1 MKRREKPA
9 ASFRD
14 WAMVLSF
21 IVTIVGPI
29 SVFGRRK
36 RSPDFIFE
44 LPEALTI
51 GGSVALVG
59 AALLLWI
66 CWKLPRAATAG
77 PALGAIA
84 AVVTGVGIVTGFL
97 RIDGGWTQGE
107 LFGMLGLIAAFGLL
121 LTSAVHSYRKPKLL
135 KRPLTRR

>member
-66 CWKLPRAATAG
+66 CWKLPREATAG
-77 PALGAIA
+77 PALGAIG
-84 AVVTGVGIVTGFL
+84 AVVTGAGIVTGFL
-97 RIDGGWTQGE
+97 RIDGYWTQVE
-107 LFGMLGLIAAFGLL
+107 LFGMLGLILAFGLL
-121 LTSAVHSYRKPKLL
+121 LTSAVHSYRKPSLL

>member
-44 LPEALTI
+44 LPDALVI

-66 CWKLPRAATAG
+66 CWRLPREATAG
-77 PALGAIA
+77 PALAAIG
-84 AVVTGVGIVTGFL
+84 AVVTGAGILTGFL
-97 RIDGGWTQGE
+97 RIGGSWTQVE
-107 LFGMLGLIAAFGLL
+107 LFGMLGLVLAFGLL
-121 LTSAVHSYRKPKLL
+121 LTSAVHSYRKPSLL
-135 KRPLTRR
+135 KRR